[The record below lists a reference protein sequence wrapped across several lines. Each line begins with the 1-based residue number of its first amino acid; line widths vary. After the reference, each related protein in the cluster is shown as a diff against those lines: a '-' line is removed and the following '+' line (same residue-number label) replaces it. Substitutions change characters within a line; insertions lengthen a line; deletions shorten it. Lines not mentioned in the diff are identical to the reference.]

1 MEVAVGTKNMV
12 KVRAVEDVFKVVFG
26 DNVEILM
33 VDVKSKKQPIGLD
46 EIIQGAISRAEQ
58 AIEKTNAEYGVGIEA
73 GIYEIPSVP
82 ESYMDVQFCA
92 IIDKKG
98 KLTLGH
104 GPGFMYP
111 RKVIE
116 EVLKGCEVEEVMEK
130 LSGIKKIG
138 EKMGSVGYLSH
149 NITNRL
155 EITRFAVLMA
165 LLPRISKELYEL

>member
-1 MEVAVGTKNMV
+1 MKVAVGTKNIV
-12 KVRAVEDVFKVVFG
+12 KVKAVEDVFKVVFG
-26 DNVEILM
+26 DDVEVLM

-46 EIIQGAISRAEQ
+46 EIVQGAVSRAKQ
-58 AIEKTNAEYGVGIEA
+58 AIEKTSAEYGVGIEA
-73 GIYEIPSVP
+73 GIYEIPNIP
-82 ESYMDVQFCA
+82 RSYMDVQFCA

-98 KLTLGH
+98 RMTLGH

-111 RKVIE
+111 QKVIE
-116 EVLKGCEVEEVMEK
+116 GVLKGCEVEEIMEEI
-130 LSGIKKIG
+130 SGIEKIG

-165 LLPRISKELYEL
+165 LIPHISKELYGL